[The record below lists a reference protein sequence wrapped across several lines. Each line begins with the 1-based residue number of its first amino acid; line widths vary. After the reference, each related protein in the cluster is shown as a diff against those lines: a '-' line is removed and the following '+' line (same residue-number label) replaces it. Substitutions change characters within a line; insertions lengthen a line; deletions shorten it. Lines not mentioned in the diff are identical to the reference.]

1 MTAQLERLT
10 QDVKELDAYIRKL
23 QKKGQTDR
31 VAKLCH
37 KRKFLSDTI
46 AGFKVQMQ

>member
-10 QDVKELDAYIRKL
+10 QDVRDLDAYIKKL

-31 VAKLCH
+31 VAKLCY

-46 AGFKVQMQ
+46 AGFKLQMQ